1 MVKQYKVDEVS
12 GFIDKLGEKGNLFFT
27 DFSGVNVKGIS
38 VLRRKL
44 REKNAEYRVV
54 KNTLFKRALEKAGYS
69 GLEEYVKGPLGVA
82 FVRDEIGEV
91 AKVLK
96 DFKKEEENF
105 SFSVGYID
113 NTLYNEAEVEKIA
126 SLPSRDVVL
135 AQTMSMINAPAT
147 GIAMGMKQIM
157 ASLARGIRAVAE
169 AGSNQ

>member
-12 GFIDKLGEKGNLFFT
+12 SFVDKLGEKGNLFFT
-27 DFSGVNVKGIS
+27 DFSGVNVKSIS
-38 VLRRKL
+38 VLRNKL

-69 GLEEYVKGPLGVA
+69 GLDEYVKGPLGIA
-82 FVRDEIGEV
+82 FVKDEIGEV

-96 DFKKEEENF
+96 DFKSEENNF
-105 SFSVGYID
+105 SFSIGYIE

-126 SLPSRDVVL
+126 SLPSREVVL

-147 GIAMGMKQIM
+147 QIAMGMNQIM
-157 ASLARGIRAVAE
+157 ASLARGIKAVAE
-169 AGSNQ
+169 ANNS